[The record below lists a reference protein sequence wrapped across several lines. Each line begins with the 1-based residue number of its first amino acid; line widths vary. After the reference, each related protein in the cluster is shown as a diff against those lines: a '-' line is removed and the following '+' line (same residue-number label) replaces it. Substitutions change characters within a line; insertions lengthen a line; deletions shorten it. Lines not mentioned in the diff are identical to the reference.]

1 MTVAIQPRLTF
12 EDYLEICL
20 RTRDRYELVRG
31 ELCPMN
37 PPAKIHFKIGKFLER
52 LFDSEIQRLNL
63 PWEAFREIGQRTG
76 GNSARLPDVA
86 VVLSDEFEA
95 LPENQSAILQA
106 PSILLV
112 EIVSISSAS
121 LDYEDKK
128 AEYQALGIREYWVVN
143 VLPKKD
149 NRVTV
154 YTLQEDGRYQE
165 ENFRGNQPIISRA
178 FSELTLT
185 AEQVLLAKI

>member
-1 MTVAIQPRLTF
+1 MTVATQPRLTF
-12 EDYLEICL
+12 DDYLEICL
-20 RTRDRYELVRG
+20 RTPDRYELVRG
-31 ELCPMN
+31 ELCRMN

-52 LFDSEIQRLNL
+52 LFDNEISRLDL

-76 GNSARLPDVA
+76 GNSSRLPDVA
-86 VVLSDEFEA
+86 VVLSEEFEA
-95 LPENQSAILQA
+95 MPENQSAILQA

-112 EIVSISSAS
+112 EIVSLSSAA

-154 YTLQEDGRYQE
+154 YTLQEDGSYRE
-165 ENFRGNQPIISRA
+165 ENFRGDQRIVSRA
-178 FSELTLT
+178 FSELVVT
-185 AEQVLLAKI
+185 AAQVLRAKL